1 MNCQYCK
8 TVRYKN
14 PELFTRSQEMEIVS
28 VGATLSEML
37 SNDEIREMMNY
48 HHIATE
54 NNEAGVYKNVFDGA
68 I

>member
-1 MNCQYCK
+1 
-8 TVRYKN
+8 
-14 PELFTRSQEMEIVS
+14 MEIVS